1 MLPGISPVKALMPFM
16 RTPPP
21 DLITKAP
28 PPGTIT
34 LGVRFQRAE
43 MWRMGVRQVHKKFY
57 SPGAGRILWTDTRC
71 VLRGSQMLLR

>member
-34 LGVRFQRAE
+34 LGVRFQRGGFGDTLSALLQRRE
-43 MWRMGVRQVHKKFY
+43 LGDPGPCSWRAAVGPQH
-57 SPGAGRILWTDTRC
+57 S
-71 VLRGSQMLLR
+71 